1 MRDDGIMGEKL
12 LVGISSFFALS
23 GVILLVVYMG
33 VSSIAGVTLWHSIF
47 IGVRPFWGSIYR
59 CSY

>member
-1 MRDDGIMGEKL
+1 MMGEML